1 MDRPVDLRLGDLEQL
16 VLLALIRLG
25 DDAYGVAVQREIA
38 QRAGRNLSFGTIYS
52 TLARLEGKGLVASH
66 LGDPTP
72 ERGGRRKKFFALR
85 PAGRRAVRQSLKVLR
100 TMTKGLDPSW
110 QAP

>member
-1 MDRPVDLRLGDLEQL
+1 MDRPVDLRLGELEQL
-16 VLLALIRLG
+16 VLLALVRLG
-25 DDAYGVAVQREIA
+25 PDAYGVAVQREIA
-38 QRAGRNLSFGTIYS
+38 RRTGRDLSFGTIYA
-52 TLARLEGKGLVASH
+52 TLARLEVKGMVAAR

-85 PAGRRAVRQSLKVLR
+85 PAGRRAVRASLKAIR
-100 TMTKGLDPSW
+100 TMTHGLDASW